1 VSQKV
6 SDVAVATEQQYSVSQ
21 SLAALVHQL
30 SDFANDVS
38 NNCDNAN
45 ATSQKI
51 KHKVVDLNN
60 EMAKFTV

>member
-1 VSQKV
+1 VSKKV

-38 NNCDNAN
+38 NNYGNAN
-45 ATSQKI
+45 TTSQKI
-51 KHKVVDLNN
+51 KHKVID
-60 EMAKFTV
+60 